1 MKSIKEVK
9 SLSGKRIL
17 LRLDLNVPIVNGK
30 IADTTRV
37 DKILPTLKFLIKEN
51 SKVIILSHIGRPKG
65 KIVKELS
72 LKPICEDLENKLDQK
87 VKFHIINFN
96 YLTLTIIIY
105 ILFYLCALFFLIYT
119 WTSSRNNIT
128 NVSKNKVSA

>member
-1 MKSIKEVK
+1 MGFFKQNVRYSRISTQNFLMKSIKEVK

-30 IADTTRV
+30 IADTTRI

-51 SKVIILSHIGRPKG
+51 SKIIILSHIGRPKG
-65 KIVKELS
+65 KIVKTLS

-87 VKFHIINFN
+87 VK
-96 YLTLTIIIY
+96 
-105 ILFYLCALFFLIYT
+105 LIT
-119 WTSSRNNIT
+119 KNISEISDEDF
-128 NVSKNKVSA
+128 SKNSPSLVKKL